1 MPRHVVSA
9 GPAGLLLKSAL
20 AAIGLV
26 ALMGCT
32 SANAGAN
39 AGADAS
45 ANSGATTGD
54 QVAAN
59 SGTQNPVLLM
69 HMGVSGIAY
78 SSQNG
83 DHGGGD
89 FRRHHHS

>member
-1 MPRHVVSA
+1 MPRRHVVSA
-9 GPAGLLLKSAL
+9 GRAGLLLKSAL

-32 SANAGAN
+32 SANAGA
-39 AGADAS
+39 DAS
-45 ANSGATTGD
+45 ATSGAATGD